1 MLRRPKADRHDSF
14 ERTVPIRESVDW
26 PMTKEFA
33 FGSSII
39 DEGMAVKVKRVYAKP
54 VKADGLRILV
64 DRLWPRGLSTDAA
77 MVDEWLR
84 DLAPSDELRHWFHAY
99 PAAWATFRKRY
110 MKELARPEANA
121 ALETLYALA
130 RKRTGV
136 TLLYASRNEVHNNA
150 TALKEL
156 IDGSRKPP
164 TGTGPA
170 ASRGLQRARAGK
182 RK

>member
-64 DRLWPRGLSTDAA
+64 DHLWPRGLSRDAA

-121 ALETLYALA
+121 ALETLL
-130 RKRTGV
+130 V
-136 TLLYASRNEVHNNA
+136 NNA
-150 TALKEL
+150 PASVLPGCNNTAATSTKHETKKTVYKTYSNLL
-156 IDGSRKPP
+156 
-164 TGTGPA
+164 TY
-170 ASRGLQRARAGK
+170 L
-182 RK
+182 